1 MIFIK
6 KSKEIFLSAMLCFA
20 LLSFFNC
27 NSFMLIA
34 AEPDGSAPCEGLPEG
49 CILIE
54 GDILVP
60 EISTRGL
67 FATNWWPN
75 GVIPYVFNG
84 NVSAANRALAIE
96 AMAEWEMV
104 ANIVFQNGIGT
115 GDYIYIQNHA
125 SANNSWVG
133 VQGGMQIVNIH
144 NWNEFTIVHELGHT
158 LGLWHEQSRAD
169 RDAYVTIN
177 LALIAPGDRHNF
189 DIHSEAYM
197 IGPYNFDSIMH
208 YGQCAFSICGNTDC
222 RSNPD
227 SCRTM
232 TVNPAWSYMQDL
244 IGQRDHLSD
253 LDQISMWMM
262 YPPDNTVFVDKYYGG
277 TIENGTLI
285 WPLKTFNDG
294 YTVVPDSGTIVIK
307 PGSYHETGLYTKAVT
322 LMAPLG
328 GVVLGE

>member
-6 KSKEIFLSAMLCFA
+6 KSKEMFLSAVLCFA

-27 NSFMLIA
+27 NSFILIA
-34 AEPDGSAPCEGLPEG
+34 AEPDGSAPYDGLPEG
-49 CILIE
+49 SILIE

-60 EISTRGL
+60 EISTKGL

-75 GVIPYVFNG
+75 GVIPYVFSG
-84 NVSAANRALAIE
+84 NVSTANRDLAIE

-104 ANIVFQNGIGT
+104 AAVSFQPGLGVGN
-115 GDYIYIQNHA
+115 YIYIQNHA

-144 NWNEFTIVHELGHT
+144 SWNEFIIVHELGHA

-169 RDAYVTIN
+169 RDTYVTIN
-177 LALIAPGDRHNF
+177 LALIPLDDWHNF
-189 DIHSEAYM
+189 DMHSEAYM
-197 IGPYNFDSIMH
+197 IGPYDFDSIMH
-208 YGQCAFSICGNTDC
+208 YGQCAFSICDDC
-222 RSNPD
+222 RSNPET
-227 SCRTM
+227 CRTI

-262 YPPDNTVFVDKYYGG
+262 YPPDNTIFVDKYYGG
-277 TIENGTLI
+277 SIEAGNLI
-285 WPLKTFNDG
+285 WPHKTFNTG
-294 YTVVPDSGTIVIK
+294 YTIVPDSGTIVIQ
-307 PGSYHETGLYTKAVT
+307 PGSYNETGLYTKTVT